1 MSVVPVPTPSAP
13 AAAGPYSPAVRAGDW
28 LVLAGQVG
36 LDPATAK
43 MVEGGVEAQARQV
56 LANVTAILGDCGA
69 SLDRRCQDDGV
80 RHRHRRLRDGQRRL
94 RGRVRRAQAG
104 PIDRAG
110 RRAPRRRPSRDRS
123 LGLQTRLKKPPSPTT
138 PSDCAFERGIRAQTA
153 PSDWWVGDAF
163 RAVSMAVRRAIAGDL
178 AHPPRSGACDRVAHH
193 PI

>member
-69 SLDRRCQDDGV
+69 SLTDVAKTTVFVTDIADFATVNAVYAAAFGEHKPARSTVQVAALPAG
-80 RHRHRRLRDGQRRL
+80 
-94 RGRVRRAQAG
+94 AQVEIEAW
-104 PIDRAG
+104 AY
-110 RRAPRRRPSRDRS
+110 
-123 LGLQTRLKKPPSPTT
+123 KP
-138 PSDCAFERGIRAQTA
+138 A
-153 PSDWWVGDAF
+153 
-163 RAVSMAVRRAIAGDL
+163 
-178 AHPPRSGACDRVAHH
+178 
-193 PI
+193 